1 MSTQS
6 AAKGFHDIIKY
17 VMYVLLLSLLCGG
30 AADGGAGG
38 AAAIAASP
46 LGDGS
51 DGIFK
56 TKFMT
61 NDLDYFG
68 HLKKQF
74 YDDFDPAYALE
85 GEVAISILDWERRA
99 ILQAVGENPEHLEIC
114 YIDEKGNIVSAA
126 SSEVNPPL
134 HRTTPLFVHVPRTGH
149 PPAPRLL
156 GTTTHSSKQRQL
168 RQRRS
173 TMSSRR

>member
-1 MSTQS
+1 MSSYVLYISTQS
-6 AAKGFHDIIKY
+6 AAKVFHDIIEY
-17 VMYVLLLSLLCGG
+17 VMYVLLLSLLS
-30 AADGGAGG
+30 
-38 AAAIAASP
+38 IAASP

-173 TMSSRR
+173 TMNSRR